1 MLLRKNRRRNEI
13 DNLFALLNRLK
24 CRTQG
29 NLRLAITDIPTN
41 QTIHNLMALHV
52 ALRVLDRREL
62 IVRLLIREKFLKFS
76 LPHRVRSINKSIRIL
91 SRRIELD

>member
-1 MLLRKNRRRNEI
+1 
-13 DNLFALLNRLK
+13 
-24 CRTQG
+24 
-29 NLRLAITDIPTN
+29 
-41 QTIHNLMALHV
+41 MALHV